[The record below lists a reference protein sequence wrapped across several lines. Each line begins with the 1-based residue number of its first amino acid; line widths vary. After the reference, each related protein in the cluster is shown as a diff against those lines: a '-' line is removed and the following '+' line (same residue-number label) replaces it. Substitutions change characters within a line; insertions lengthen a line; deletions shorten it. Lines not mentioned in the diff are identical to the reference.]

1 MAKGRPVV
9 TDLRISVPGTAP
21 VGLAVRLQR
30 HRDTI
35 QGYLFLA
42 PFLAVYAVFL
52 VFPMLK
58 GVWISFHDW
67 NLMAVAFDPGA
78 KEWVGFK
85 NYVRFLWGRN
95 MTWSLTGGAWELRL
109 VCLATVLG
117 AWVLVLA
124 GQVSRR
130 TAVVVSVAALALFV
144 MFGIHPGEGGRWFDR
159 RFWPIV
165 GKTLL
170 FVVLTVPAVTAI
182 GLGLAIALNR
192 PTKMMATYRTVFFMS
207 HVLSVSVVTL
217 MWQFMLNPQQG
228 FVATIWRVFGAE
240 PIIWLTNQFLAMPA
254 IAMTTVWWSM
264 GFAMVLFLAG
274 LQAIPS
280 ERYEAALL
288 DGANNWDLFRH
299 ITLPGLRRTTT
310 LVVVLQT
317 IAHFQVFGQS
327 HIMTQGGPNDST
339 QVLVRY
345 IYQSG
350 FRDSE
355 LGRAAAISM
364 FLFAIML
371 VFSFAQLRIS
381 RSEDD

>member
-1 MAKGRPVV
+1 M
-9 TDLRISVPGTAP
+9 TDLRISVPDTAS
-21 VGLAVRLQR
+21 VGWAVRLQR

-58 GVWISFHDW
+58 GIWISFHDW
-67 NLMAVAFDPGA
+67 NLMAVAFDPNA

-109 VCLATVLG
+109 TCLAAVLA
-117 AWVLVLA
+117 AWVLALA

-130 TAVVVSVAALALFV
+130 TAVVVSVVALALFV
-144 MFGIHPGEGGRWFDR
+144 MFGIHPGEDGRWFDR

-228 FVATIWRVFGAE
+228 FIATIWRVFGAE

-274 LQAIPS
+274 LQAIPT

-381 RSEDD
+381 RSEDG